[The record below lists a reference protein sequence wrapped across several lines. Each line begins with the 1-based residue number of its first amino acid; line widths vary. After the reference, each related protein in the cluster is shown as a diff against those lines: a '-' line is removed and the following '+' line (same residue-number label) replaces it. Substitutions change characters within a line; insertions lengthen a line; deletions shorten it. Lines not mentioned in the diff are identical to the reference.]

1 MLTACAFSG
10 GKAGM
15 PLAAAFAPLDFAPG
29 LESAGFESAGF
40 DSAGLSAPFAFEGFD
55 ASGVAA
61 GAEAF
66 EMSGVGELAAEASC
80 ERAQVAAVS
89 TKAASRA
96 ILLWVFIVSFWN

>member
-15 PLAAAFAPLDFAPG
+15 PLAAAFVPFDFAPG
-29 LESAGFESAGF
+29 LESVGFESAGF
-40 DSAGLSAPFAFEGFD
+40 DSAGLSAAFAFEDFG

-80 ERAQVAAVS
+80 ARAQVAAAS

-96 ILLWVFIVSFWN
+96 ILLWVLIISSWN